1 MSSEIARLT
10 LRFDGLD
17 ASSHQIDLYSLGES
31 LQGFARILSTV
42 GHFSATQ
49 EYSKNFSVHTVKT
62 YAQEVRANC
71 FSVDMVI
78 DWVQQNQIF
87 SGSAGAVLAVI
98 LPWIFSRHKNKAA
111 EMKLLKDALDKAI
124 EQLGNRDQEV
134 INRLASTIEKMA
146 EELRPAARQAVYPIG
161 QSCKTIS
168 IFEKGNSTPID
179 VINEQDKAEI
189 SKLQDGEVTGIQEF
203 NIVISELD
211 KQKATCKVSVNGAT
225 KRISASISDPLINT
239 PDNVYYKA
247 FVSNE
252 TLKVT
257 GKAVVKDGELSK
269 LVIMDAN

>member
-49 EYSKNFSVHTVKT
+49 EYSKNFSVHAVKT

-71 FSVDMVI
+71 FSIDMVI

-252 TLKVT
+252 PLKVT

>member
-49 EYSKNFSVHTVKT
+49 EYSKNFSIHVVKT

-78 DWVQQNQIF
+78 NWVQQNQIF

-98 LPWIFSRHKNKAA
+98 LPWIFSRHKNKTE
-111 EMKLLKDALDKAI
+111 EMKLLKDSLDKAI

-134 INRLASTIEKMA
+134 INRLTSTIEKMA

-168 IFEKGNSTPID
+168 IFDKGKNKPIG
-179 VINEQDKAEI
+179 VINEQDKEEI

-211 KQKATCKVSVNGAT
+211 KQKATCKVSVNGAD

-252 TLKVT
+252 ILKVT
-257 GKAVVKDGELSK
+257 GKAIIKDGDIYK
-269 LVIMDAN
+269 LVIIDAS

>member
-49 EYSKNFSVHTVKT
+49 EYSKNFSVHAVKT

-211 KQKATCKVSVNGAT
+211 KQKATCKVSVNGAD

-252 TLKVT
+252 ILKVT

-269 LVIMDAN
+269 LVIMDAT

>member
-49 EYSKNFSVHTVKT
+49 EYSKNFSIHVVKT

-78 DWVQQNQIF
+78 NWVQQNQIF

-98 LPWIFSRHKNKAA
+98 LPWIFSRHKNKTE
-111 EMKLLKDALDKAI
+111 EMKLLKDSLDKAI

-168 IFEKGNSTPID
+168 IFDKGKNKPIG
-179 VINEQDKAEI
+179 VINEQDKEEI

-211 KQKATCKVSVNGAT
+211 KQKATCKVSVNGAD

-252 TLKVT
+252 ILKVT
-257 GKAVVKDGELSK
+257 GKAIIKDGDIYK
-269 LVIMDAN
+269 LVIIDAS

>member
-49 EYSKNFSVHTVKT
+49 EYSKNFSVHAVKT

-71 FSVDMVI
+71 FSIDMVI

-87 SGSAGAVLAVI
+87 SGSAGTILAVI
-98 LPWIFSRHKNKAA
+98 LPWIFSRHKNKTE

-211 KQKATCKVSVNGAT
+211 KQKATCKVSVNGAA
-225 KRISASISDPLINT
+225 KRINASISDPLINT

-247 FVSNE
+247 FLSNE
-252 TLKVT
+252 PLKVT

>member
-49 EYSKNFSVHTVKT
+49 EYSKNFSIHVVKT

-78 DWVQQNQIF
+78 NWVQQNQIF

-98 LPWIFSRHKNKAA
+98 LPWIFSRHKNKTE
-111 EMKLLKDALDKAI
+111 EMKLLKDSLDKAI
-124 EQLGNRDQEV
+124 EQLGNRDQEI

-168 IFEKGNSTPID
+168 IFDKDKNKPIG
-179 VINEQDKAEI
+179 VINEQDKEAI

-211 KQKATCKVSVNGAT
+211 KQKATCKVSVNGAD
-225 KRISASISDPLINT
+225 KRISAAISDPLINT
-239 PDNVYYKA
+239 PDNVYYKS

-257 GKAVVKDGELSK
+257 GKAIIKDGDISK
-269 LVIMDAN
+269 LVIIDAS

>member
-17 ASSHQIDLYSLGES
+17 ATSHQIDLYSLGES

-49 EYSKNFSVHTVKT
+49 EYSKNFSVHVVKT

-78 DWVQQNQIF
+78 DWASQNQIF
-87 SGSAGAVLAVI
+87 SGSAGVALGSI
-98 LPWIFSRHKNKAA
+98 LSWIFSRNKNKTE
-111 EMKLLKDALDKAI
+111 EMKLLKEALDKAI
-124 EQLGNRDQEV
+124 EKLGNRDQEV
-134 INRLASTIEKMA
+134 IDRLASTIEKMA

-161 QSCKTIS
+161 QSCRTIS
-168 IFEKGNSTPID
+168 IFEKGNSVPLGVID
-179 VINEQDKAEI
+179 EEDKEAI
-189 SKLQDGEVTGIQEF
+189 SKLQDGEVTGVQEF
-203 NIVISELD
+203 DIVISELD
-211 KQKATCKVSVNGAT
+211 KQKATCKVSVNGSD

-239 PDNVYYKA
+239 PDNVYYKT

-252 TLKVT
+252 ILKVT
-257 GKAVVKDGELSK
+257 GKAIIKDGDISK
-269 LVIMDAN
+269 LVIIDAR